1 MSTPIIC
8 IFSLKNNVKVP
19 VYFENKDLF
28 ATKIEPVICKLFD
41 LNENLTQIF
50 LL

>member
-28 ATKIEPVICKLFD
+28 ATKIEPVICKLFE
-41 LNENLTQIF
+41 LNEKFNKR
-50 LL
+50 